1 MPSARE
7 LPSEVELRAAGPGDV
22 DAVTRLVQ
30 VAYEPYVSRIGRRP
44 APMDAD
50 YQAAVDAGRVW
61 VAELDGTIIGLLVL
75 EIAADHALVENV
87 AVSPDVQGRG
97 VGSALLAFAELEA
110 DRRGLDT
117 VRLYTNVAMT
127 ENIAYYRRRGYQE
140 THRVDADGFGR
151 VFLAKRCVPGVRPEA
166 GAAQGDLPHS

>member
-1 MPSARE
+1 MSSAV
-7 LPSEVELRAAGPGDV
+7 EVRAAGPGDV

-30 VAYEPYVSRIGRRP
+30 LAYEPYVPRIGRRP

-50 YQAAVDAGRVW
+50 YPAAVDTGRVW
-61 VAELDGTIIGLLVL
+61 VAEGDGTIIGLLVL
-75 EIAADHALVENV
+75 EIAADHVLVVNV
-87 AVSPDVQGRG
+87 AVAPDAQGRG
-97 VGSALLAFAELEA
+97 VGSALLTFAELEA

-140 THRVDADGFGR
+140 THRADEDGFGR
-151 VFLAKRCVPGVRPEA
+151 VFLTKRCVPGVRPPEV
-166 GAAQGDLPHS
+166 GPPQGNRPHP